1 MRSFGGIVEHLA
13 AIPALISTA
22 PSWNSELATAVLAM
36 IAAATYVRMGCE
48 IVAEARGE

>member
-22 PSWNSELATAVLAM
+22 PSWNIELATAVLAM
-36 IAAATYVRMGCE
+36 IAAAAYFRMGCE
-48 IVAEARGE
+48 IADEARGE